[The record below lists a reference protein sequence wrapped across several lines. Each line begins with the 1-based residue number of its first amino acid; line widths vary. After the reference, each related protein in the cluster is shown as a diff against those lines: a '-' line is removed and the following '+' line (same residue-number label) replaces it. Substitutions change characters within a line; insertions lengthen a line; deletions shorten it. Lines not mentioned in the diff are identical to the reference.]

1 MPNFITSI
9 FTNSTPGID
18 KAVDNGYVQNVD
30 MDYGRFESNYIK
42 NNITS
47 RKADIIE
54 FAFNGKTLLL
64 NFNEKK
70 REY

>member
-1 MPNFITSI
+1 MYDSYFKLNNQKTYQF
-9 FTNSTPGID
+9 FTCAKFNAPCDESD
-18 KAVDNGYVQNVD
+18 YV
-30 MDYGRFESNYIK
+30 K

-70 REY
+70 RVY